1 MKRLIKALISNDP
14 VLFHRTFHLVQTKLS
29 LHNLPTV
36 SARLTEIVQLWSSET
51 PEMEQHDKE
60 ERQESAQRHT
70 PASKISST
78 TAKVTSS
85 FASRAKKPAQ
95 HSHQDENP
103 HEEQVAQQEH
113 TEVPTTTTTTTHE
126 GKGKGKMPAGA
137 TGGKVS
143 PSRLRSESDPDID
156 PHKYT
161 RTDEFLEQGLPVP
174 THEQRAR
181 ASKSVDTDRRGR
193 SRYRSSRRPQH
204 QSEQA
209 GLRKK
214 DDGGE
219 QPNDSND
226 WGVEQADGVLVG
238 RPPAYPAGLLDW
250 DDKDRGKTVAE
261 VAPDHMT
268 RVKTVAASAASSTL
282 RTAQGTLRGLLT
294 RAAGVGA
301 GVRGGSGN
309 GSKDKEN
316 EGKQKNLKEGGG
328 QQEQQKKKKGKG
340 REEEK
345 RGKFVKEP
353 REQQGP
359 DHVYEYSDYYDSED
373 GSDWVTL

>member
-1 MKRLIKALISNDP
+1 
-14 VLFHRTFHLVQTKLS
+14 
-29 LHNLPTV
+29 
-36 SARLTEIVQLWSSET
+36 
-51 PEMEQHDKE
+51 MEQHDKE
-60 ERQESAQRHT
+60 EEHESAQGHT
-70 PASKISST
+70 PAKISYT

-95 HSHQDENP
+95 HSHQDENS

-113 TEVPTTTTTTTHE
+113 TEVPTTTTTTYE

-137 TGGKVS
+137 SGGKVS
-143 PSRLRSESDPDID
+143 PSRLRSDSDPDVD
-156 PHKYT
+156 LYKYT
-161 RTDEFLEQGLPVP
+161 RTDEFLEQGLPAP

-204 QSEQA
+204 QPEQA

-268 RVKTVAASAASSTL
+268 RVKTAAASAASSTL

-294 RAAGVGA
+294 RAGAGA
-301 GVRGGSGN
+301 GVRGSGN

-316 EGKQKNLKEGGG
+316 EGKQKNLKEASGG
-328 QQEQQKKKKGKG
+328 QEQQKKKKDKQKKGKD

-345 RGKFVKEP
+345 KSKFVKEP

-359 DHVYEYSDYYDSED
+359 DHAYEYSDYYDSED